1 MVSTRSKSIL
11 SGDSSLHNN
20 EDDAKHPEVNSGTAA
35 TRKPRV
41 TAARLEAID
50 EERYQPSHLP
60 TDPSFMDL
68 LASKMFAALQ
78 SGRDNNKQTD
88 DHSSSSEED
97 EDEEDDDN
105 EPADKHIHTT
115 TKSNNNLTWRPSLQ
129 LPDPSAKNM
138 NSKRSSGLPTNTTT
152 TTFNLSSLTRVP
164 HPDTKQASKYAKKNN
179 PPPPDNAGRQWYNL
193 PATTIT
199 DEVKRDLRTL
209 RLRSTF
215 DPKVF
220 YKKTDSGKFPK
231 YFQMGRVIEG
241 ATDFYS
247 GRLTNS
253 QRKRTFTDEIMAD
266 PHLNQV
272 RKKRFSKLQKERG
285 KWGRGSR
292 GGRKTDNP
300 RLNKK
305 PSKPRH

>member
-1 MVSTRSKSIL
+1 MVSTRSK
-11 SGDSSLHNN
+11 SSLHNN
-20 EDDAKHPEVNSGTAA
+20 EDDEKHAEVTSATAS

-41 TAARLEAID
+41 VASRLEAID
-50 EERYQPSHLP
+50 EEHRHQPSQLP
-60 TDPSFMDL
+60 TDPSIMDL
-68 LASKMFAALQ
+68 LAGKMFAALQ
-78 SGRDNNKQTD
+78 SGRDNNQQDNNSNSSD
-88 DHSSSSEED
+88 DEEEED
-97 EDEEDDDN
+97 EPVDN
-105 EPADKHIHTT
+105 HDNSAGTT
-115 TKSNNNLTWRPSLQ
+115 RNNNNLTWRPSLQ
-129 LPDPSAKNM
+129 LPDTTTKNY
-138 NSKRSSGLPTNTTT
+138 NSKRSSGLPTTTT
-152 TTFNLSSLTRVP
+152 TTITSSTFSSLARVP
-164 HPDTKQASKYAKKNN
+164 HPDTKQASKFAKKNN
-179 PPPPDNAGRQWYNL
+179 PPPPDTAGRQWYDL

-266 PHLNQV
+266 PHLDQV
-272 RKKRFSKLQKERG
+272 RKKRFNKLQEERG
-285 KWGRGSR
+285 KWSR
-292 GGRKTDNP
+292 GNSSRGRKTDNP
-300 RLNKK
+300 RLKKK

>member
-1 MVSTRSKSIL
+1 MVSTRSKSRL

-20 EDDAKHPEVNSGTAA
+20 EDDEKHPEVNSGTAA

-50 EERYQPSHLP
+50 EERHQPAQLLP

-78 SGRDNNKQTD
+78 SGRDNNKQD
-88 DHSSSSEED
+88 NNDSSSSEED
-97 EDEEDDDN
+97 EPTN
-105 EPADKHIHTT
+105 KHNNN
-115 TKSNNNLTWRPSLQ
+115 TKSTNNLTWRPSLQ
-129 LPDPSAKNM
+129 LPDTTAKNM
-138 NSKRSSGLPTNTTT
+138 NSKRSSGLPTTTT
-152 TTFNLSSLTRVP
+152 TITSNLSSLARVP
-164 HPDTKQASKYAKKNN
+164 HPDTKQASKYIKKNN
-179 PPPPDNAGRQWYNL
+179 PPPPDNAGRQWFNL

-199 DEVKRDLRTL
+199 DEIKRDLRTL

-272 RKKRFSKLQKERG
+272 RKKRFNKLQEERG
-285 KWGRGSR
+285 KWGRGSKE
-292 GGRKTDNP
+292 RKTDNP